1 MPQPPHPV
9 QALSALPHGP
19 AFRFLDELLE
29 LDPGVSASARWTL
42 KGDEAFL
49 AGHFPGQPLL
59 PGVIMIEALAQ
70 LGGVLA
76 QSARLER
83 PLQDLRLTAV
93 QRFKILG
100 SITPGTSLRVSAR
113 LEAALPGLVQ
123 VAGDLRLEDGTLLA
137 AGTVALSGRE
147 EEAVSLIAPPGRPA
161 ETGRA

>member
-9 QALSALPHGP
+9 QALSNLPHGP

-29 LDPGVSASARWTL
+29 LEPGVSATARWTL

-49 AGHFPGQPLL
+49 AGHFPGHPLL

-76 QSARLER
+76 QSARADR

-100 SITPGTSLRVSAR
+100 SITPGSTLRIQAR

-137 AGTVALSGRE
+137 AGTVALSGLE
-147 EEAVSLIAPPGRPA
+147 QEAVSLIASQGRPA

>member
-1 MPQPPHPV
+1 
-9 QALSALPHGP
+9 
-19 AFRFLDELLE
+19 
-29 LDPGVSASARWTL
+29 
-42 KGDEAFL
+42 
-49 AGHFPGQPLL
+49 
-59 PGVIMIEALAQ
+59 MIEALAQ

-76 QSARLER
+76 QSARADR

-100 SITPGTSLRVSAR
+100 SIPPGTALRIHAR

-147 EEAVSLIAPPGRPA
+147 EEAVSLIASPGRPA

>member
-1 MPQPPHPV
+1 MPQTPRLI

-29 LDPGVSASARWTL
+29 LEPGVSARARWTL

-49 AGHFPGQPLL
+49 AGHFPGRPLL
-59 PGVIMIEALAQ
+59 PGVLMIEALAQ

-76 QSARLER
+76 QSARPDQ

-100 SITPGTSLRVSAR
+100 SIEPGTPLQVSAR
-113 LEAALPGLVQ
+113 LEATLPGLVQ
-123 VAGDLRLEDGTLLA
+123 VSGDLRLEDGTLLA
-137 AGTVALSGRE
+137 AGSVALSGRE
-147 EEAVSLIAPPGRPA
+147 EDGFFDCAAGA
-161 ETGRA
+161 AG